1 MKKIV
6 LISAGTWV
14 KLLAIFVLLSTIW
27 CWGSTLLR
35 ESKESIA
42 VWKADSLWAETVQ
55 SKKNWWVSLN
65 ADELK
70 DFLSLPIVALKEN
83 QASDSWWS
91 WIIGFDPTNPYQQIK
106 RGLDVLALAEKD
118 KQLDKMPT
126 IIEEDIYS
134 ARAALAED
142 WHFETA
148 RLEEIPLTEEVQI
161 ILYHTHN
168 AETYTP
174 TDGVSKRAGENAGV
188 STAADVLG
196 QALERKY
203 GLRTLHSKVLH
214 DYPDWN
220 RSYINSL
227 ATIQSLLKS
236 YPDVRAVF
244 DVHRDAGFTS
254 KEPTTVMLG
263 GSPAAKIMIVVG
275 ANHDNWKQNLAF
287 AQALEDKSNLLYPG
301 LVRSIRIVQANRYN
315 QQAHNHSLILE
326 VGSDLN
332 TQEEANYAMECF
344 AQVVAEVLAEEA
356 A

>member
-14 KLLAIFVLLSTIW
+14 KLLAILVLLSTIL

-42 VWKADSLWAETVQ
+42 VWTADSLWAETVQ
-55 SKKNWWVSLN
+55 SKKNWWASLN

-83 QASDSWWS
+83 QTSEGWWA
-91 WIIGFDPTNPYQQIK
+91 WLIGFEPTNPYQQIK
-106 RGLDVLALAEKD
+106 RGLDVLALAEKNE
-118 KQLDKMPT
+118 QLDRMPT

-142 WHFETA
+142 WYFETA
-148 RLEEIPLTEEVQI
+148 RLEEIPLTEKVQI

-188 STAADVLG
+188 STAADVFG

-220 RSYINSL
+220 RSYIKDR
-227 ATIQSLLKS
+227 KS
-236 YPDVRAVF
+236 
-244 DVHRDAGFTS
+244 
-254 KEPTTVMLG
+254 
-263 GSPAAKIMIVVG
+263 VV
-275 ANHDNWKQNLAF
+275 
-287 AQALEDKSNLLYPG
+287 
-301 LVRSIRIVQANRYN
+301 
-315 QQAHNHSLILE
+315 
-326 VGSDLN
+326 
-332 TQEEANYAMECF
+332 
-344 AQVVAEVLAEEA
+344 
-356 A
+356 